1 MKANNILVAM
11 GVGSMLLCGSAVAAG
26 GAGSGKVTFK
36 GEIINAPCSVAPE
49 SVEQEVNMGQIN
61 TKELVKGGESNTSPF
76 SIKLLNCEISEKEDA
91 VKVTFSGI
99 KDPVDNS
106 LLVIGGDNGNSQASG
121 AGIKMTAPGGAPI
134 VLGTPTAAFALTN
147 GDNELLFSAVLK
159 GYADQTAN
167 PLQAGAFT
175 AVTNFTLSY
184 E

>member
-1 MKANNILVAM
+1 MNANKILVAM
-11 GVGSMLLCGSAVAAG
+11 GVGSILLCGSAVAAG
-26 GAGSGKVTFK
+26 NTGSGQVTFN

-49 SVEQEVNMGQIN
+49 SVDQVVEMGQIS
-61 TKELVKGGESNTSPF
+61 TKELVNGGESNSKPF

-99 KDPVDNS
+99 KDTVDDS
-106 LLVIGGDNGNSQASG
+106 LLVIGGGNGTGQAAG

-147 GDNELLFSAVLK
+147 GDNELPFSAVLK

>member
-1 MKANNILVAM
+1 MKANKILVAM

-26 GAGSGKVTFK
+26 GAGSGKVTFN

-49 SVEQEVNMGQIN
+49 SVDQVVEMGQIS
-61 TKELVKGGESNTSPF
+61 TKELANGGESNSKPF
-76 SIKLLNCEISEKEDA
+76 SIKLLNCEISDKAEDA
-91 VKVTFSGI
+91 VKVTFSGA
-99 KDPVDNS
+99 KDPVDS
-106 LLVIGGDNGNSQASG
+106 TLLVIGGGDAAG

-134 VLGTPTAAFALTN
+134 ELGKPTAAFGLVN

-159 GYADQTAN
+159 GYDDPAN
-167 PLQAGAFT
+167 PLKAGAFT

>member
-1 MKANNILVAM
+1 MKANKILVAM
-11 GVGSMLLCGSAVAAG
+11 GVGSMLLCGTAFAAG
-26 GAGSGKVTFK
+26 TTGSGKVTFN

-49 SVEQEVNMGQIN
+49 SVDQVVEMGQIS
-61 TKELVKGGESNTSPF
+61 TKELANGGESNSKPF
-76 SIKLLNCEISEKEDA
+76 SIKLLNCEISDKEDA

-99 KDPVDNS
+99 KDTIDDS
-106 LLVIGGDNGNSQASG
+106 LLVIGGQAAG
-121 AGIKMTAPGGAPI
+121 AGIKMTAPGGAAI

-147 GDNELLFSAVLK
+147 GDNELPFSAVLK

-167 PLQAGAFT
+167 PLKAGTFT

>member
-1 MKANNILVAM
+1 MNANKILVAM

-26 GAGSGKVTFK
+26 GAGSGKVTFN

-49 SVEQEVNMGQIN
+49 SVDQVVEMGQIS
-61 TKELVKGGESNTSPF
+61 TKELVKGGESNSKPF
-76 SIKLLNCEISEKEDA
+76 SIKLLNCEITPDEDA

-99 KDPVDNS
+99 KDSIDPS
-106 LLVIGGDNGNSQASG
+106 LLIIGGGQAKG
-121 AGIKMTAPGGAPI
+121 AGIKMTAPGGGAI
-134 VLGTPTAAFALTN
+134 VLGEPTTAFNLVN
-147 GDNELLFSAVLK
+147 GDNELPFSAVLK

-167 PLQAGAFT
+167 PLTAGAFT

>member
-26 GAGSGKVTFK
+26 GAGSGKVTFN

-49 SVEQEVNMGQIN
+49 SVDQVVEMGQIS
-61 TKELVKGGESNTSPF
+61 TKELVKGGESNSKPF
-76 SIKLLNCEISEKEDA
+76 SIKLLNCEISDKEDT

-99 KDPVDNS
+99 KDPVEPS
-106 LLVIGGDNGNSQASG
+106 LLVIGGGQAAG
-121 AGIKMTAPGGAPI
+121 AGIKMTAPGTGAAI
-134 VLGTPTAAFALTN
+134 VLGEPTAAFGLVN
-147 GDNELLFSAVLK
+147 GDNELPFSAVLQ
-159 GYADQTAN
+159 GYSDQTAN
-167 PLQAGAFT
+167 PLKAGAFT

>member
-1 MKANNILVAM
+1 MKANKILVAM

-26 GAGSGKVTFK
+26 GAGSGKVTFN

-49 SVEQEVNMGQIN
+49 SVDQVVEMGQVS
-61 TKELVKGGESNTSPF
+61 TKELVNGGESNSKPF
-76 SIKLLNCEISEKEDA
+76 SIKLLNCEISDTEDA
-91 VKVTFSGI
+91 VKVTFSGASEQ
-99 KDPVDNS
+99 DG
-106 LLVIGGDNGNSQASG
+106 LLLIGGGDAAG

-134 VLGTPTAAFALTN
+134 VLGTPTAAFNLVN
-147 GDNELLFSAVLK
+147 GDNELPFSAVLK
-159 GYADQTAN
+159 GFTDQTAK

>member
-1 MKANNILVAM
+1 MNANKILVAM

-26 GAGSGKVTFK
+26 SAGSGKVTFN

-49 SVEQEVNMGQIN
+49 SVDQVVEMGQIS
-61 TKELVKGGESNTSPF
+61 TKELVKGGESKSRPF
-76 SIKLLNCEISEKEDA
+76 SIKLLNCEITPDEDA
-91 VKVTFSGI
+91 VKVTFSGA
-99 KDPVDNS
+99 KDPVDSS
-106 LLVIGGDNGNSQASG
+106 LLVIGGGQAAG

-134 VLGTPTAAFALTN
+134 VLGTPTSAFGLVN
-147 GDNELLFSAVLK
+147 GDNELPFSAVLK

-167 PLQAGAFT
+167 PLTAGAFT